1 VTIKE
6 CARESEVV
14 AALMA
19 GRWPARPGSN
29 DVALAEHVASCQVCQ
44 DVSAIASLMRTDMA
58 DSSREARIP
67 SSAHVWWR
75 TQLRARQE
83 ASRTVDRPMKLA
95 HGFAAAS
102 AAGVAVAAVTTGL
115 RWGWPSWPLSLWPLW
130 PLRSLSGD
138 PGPVVDVGEVTSGT
152 LNQLLT
158 VGGSVPSGTLIV
170 ATIVICLMLMPVAV
184 YFALSEKS

>member
-1 VTIKE
+1 VKVRE
-6 CARESEVV
+6 CAREPEVV
-14 AALMA
+14 AAVMA
-19 GRWPARPGSN
+19 GRWPGGRGSPGN
-29 DVALAEHVASCQVCQ
+29 NAEALTAHVASCQVCQ

-83 ASRTVDRPMKLA
+83 AARTVDRPMKLA

-102 AAGVAVAAVTTGL
+102 AAGLAVAAVTTGL
-115 RWGWPSWPLSLWPLW
+115 RWGWPSWPLGALGK
-130 PLRSLSGD
+130 LSGESAS
-138 PGPVVDVGEVTSGT
+138 VVDVGEVTRGT

-158 VGGSVPSGTLIV
+158 VAGTAPSSTLIF
-170 ATIVICLMLMPVAV
+170 ATVVVCLMLMPVAV
-184 YFALSEKS
+184 YFALSEK